1 MYQKESLELL
11 RQRIDLIEVVTPHLE
26 LKRTGASYKAC
37 CPFHN
42 EQSPSFVIQKGENHY
57 HCYGCGAHGDAI
69 AFMMNHLKMSFT
81 DAIETLAERF
91 QVHLEKSEGG
101 EEKKGPGKTALKEAL
116 EKACQF
122 YQFLLLHT
130 EEGRAPLAYLYKR
143 GLTLDFIR
151 RFRIGFSPE
160 EPHLLQRILEAQNVT
175 VNVMEQ
181 AGLVKVA
188 ANGKIRD
195 FFSDRIMFPICNGMG
210 GVIGFSGRKFK
221 EETYGGKYINT
232 PETPLFKKSQTL
244 YGLSYSRSRIAKERR
259 AIIVEGQIDALRL
272 IDSGFD
278 YTVAGQGTAFGEG
291 HVKELVQLG
300 VHHVFLALDGD
311 DAGAEAAIKIGNL
324 FQKKGVEVSVAVLPP
339 RSDPDT
345 LLKDFGP
352 QFFERLLNESTDYL
366 TFFYTR
372 LSQKLDVDSPSKKN
386 ELVSTIAEHVRSWEE
401 PLMVHESLRKLAAI
415 AKVPENILNIGSM
428 PEVFFKTTGKVNFTG
443 IDPDR
448 ILEIDLLRWLLL
460 LGQSQP
466 RFIEIVQ
473 MNLTESHF
481 RTPACRHLFSLY
493 LEKPRDLF
501 SLAVDMEEE
510 GGQALLDEIM
520 LKKVNMQ
527 KAEENLIE
535 TIKKILLREWMA
547 QRERIKMKIHSGQ
560 CTDDEALE
568 LAKQFDSLRKSP
580 PEVALPVYT
589 AST

>member
-1 MYQKESLELL
+1 MAMYQKESLELL
-11 RQRIDLIEVVTPHLE
+11 RQRIDLVEVITPHLQ
-26 LKRTGASYKAC
+26 LQRTGASYKAC

-91 QVHLEKSEGG
+91 QVHLEKAEGG
-101 EEKKGPGKTALKEAL
+101 EEKKGPGKTALKEVL

-122 YQFLLLHT
+122 YQFVLLHT
-130 EEGRAPLAYLYKR
+130 EEGRVPLEYLYKR
-143 GLTLDFIR
+143 GLTLDFIQK
-151 RFRIGFSPE
+151 FRIGLSSK
-160 EPHLLQRILEAQNVT
+160 EPHVLQRLLESQGASIDA
-175 VNVMEQ
+175 MEQ
-181 AGLVKVA
+181 AGLLKLSSA
-188 ANGKIRD
+188 GRMRE

-221 EETYGGKYINT
+221 EDTFGGKYINT

-259 AIIVEGQIDALRL
+259 VIVVEGQIDALRL

-291 HVKELVQLG
+291 HVKELLHLG
-300 VHHVFLALDGD
+300 VNHAFLALDGD
-311 DAGAEAAIKIGNL
+311 EAGIEAAIKIGNF
-324 FQKKGVEVSVAVLPP
+324 FQKKGVEVSIVLLPKG
-339 RSDPDT
+339 SDPDT
-345 LLKDFGP
+345 ILKDLGP
-352 QFFERLLNESTDYL
+352 QVFQKLLDESVDYL
-366 TFFYTR
+366 TFFYRR

-386 ELVSTIAEHVRSWEE
+386 ELVSIIAEHVRSWEE
-401 PLMVHESLRKLAAI
+401 PLMVHESLRKLASI
-415 AKVPENILNIGSM
+415 AKVPENILNVGSM
-428 PEVFFKTTGKVNFTG
+428 PEIFLKTSGRVNFTG

-448 ILEIDLLRWLLL
+448 ILEIDLLRWILF
-460 LGQSQP
+460 LGESQP
-466 RFIEIVQ
+466 RLIEIVR
-473 MNLTESHF
+473 MNLQESHF
-481 RTPACRHLFSLY
+481 RTPICRRLFSLY

-501 SLAVDMEEE
+501 SLAIDLEEDV
-510 GGQALLDEIM
+510 GQTLLDEIM

-535 TIKKILLREWMA
+535 TVKKILLRGWMA
-547 QRERIKMKIHSGQ
+547 ERELIKMKIHSGN

-568 LAKQFDSLRKSP
+568 LARQFDLLRKTS
-580 PEVALPVYT
+580 PEVVLPI
-589 AST
+589 